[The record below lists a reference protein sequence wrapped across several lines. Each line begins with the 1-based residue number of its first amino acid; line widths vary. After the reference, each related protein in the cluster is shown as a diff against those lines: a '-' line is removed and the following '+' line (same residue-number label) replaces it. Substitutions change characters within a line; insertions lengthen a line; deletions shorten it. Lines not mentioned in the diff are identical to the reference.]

1 MTNISV
7 DAVVIGAG
15 IMGLTTALGLAR
27 AGLEVRVVARD
38 LPPDT
43 SSCAAGAM
51 WGPFGVSR
59 HERAWRWAHATLR
72 ELRRLAAGPTCGV
85 AMVDGLEAS
94 RRETEVPPWLQR
106 IGARPCSA
114 ADLPAG
120 YRSGWRYTTA
130 VIDMPIYLGHL
141 ANELERKDVKIEQ
154 GHVADLREIAGMA
167 PVTVNCTGDGA
178 RELAG
183 DESLR
188 PVEGRVVV
196 VENPGVER
204 FFADFDEGPEMT
216 YFIPHGTRLVL
227 GSTFEEQPGPGAG
240 GASPEDGIVRRC
252 AAVEPAIAG
261 APVLESRRGVRP
273 MRSRIRLETTTVE
286 GRSVIHNYGH
296 GGGGVSVS
304 WGCAY
309 EVVSLV
315 QNLGHAPRT
324 LS

>member
-1 MTNISV
+1 VTYISV

-15 IMGLTTALGLAR
+15 IMGLTTALGLAQ

-59 HERAWRWAHATLR
+59 HERAWRWAHVTLK
-72 ELRRLAAGPTCGV
+72 ELRRLATGPSCGV

-94 RRETEVPPWLQR
+94 RRDTEVPPWLQR
-106 IGARPCSA
+106 IGARPCPA
-114 ADLPAG
+114 TELPVG

-130 VIDMPIYLGHL
+130 VLDMPVYLGHL
-141 ANELERKDVKIEQ
+141 SDELERKEVKIEQ
-154 GHVADLREIAGMA
+154 AHVADLREIAGMA
-167 PVTVNCTGDGA
+167 PVTVNCTGNGA
-178 RELAG
+178 RDLAG

-196 VENPGVER
+196 VENPGVDR

-216 YFIPHGTRLVL
+216 YFIPHATHLVL
-227 GSTFEEQPGPGAG
+227 GSTFEEQPGPGADG
-240 GASPEDGIVRRC
+240 VSAEEGIVRRC

-273 MRSRIRLETTTVE
+273 MRHRIRLEATTVE
-286 GRSVIHNYGH
+286 GRPVIHNYGH

-315 QNLGHAPRT
+315 RRLGHAPRT